1 MPAPVVHVML
11 CRATDKIPKAMAEVG
26 GRFNAKLYIVHSDKQ
41 VRKMLLEQ
49 RQPIDLVLVGGG
61 LSAELRGAM
70 VQAIASLRPDLTIHI
85 NGVGDGSLTFAQFM
99 DQVLRGHVPRH

>member
-11 CRATDKIPKAMAEVG
+11 CRATEKIPKAMVEVG
-26 GRFNAKLYIVHSDKQ
+26 RRFNAKLYIVHTDKQ
-41 VRKMLLEQ
+41 IRKMLREQ
-49 RQPIDLVLVGGG
+49 QQPIDLVLIGSG

-70 VQAIASLRPDLTIHI
+70 VQAIASIRPDLTIHI
-85 NGVGDGSLTFAQFM
+85 NGSGEDSLTFSQFM